1 MSGVETAPKNEG
13 TILAEERT
21 GLALQRTVNNKATS
35 PADPIFAGDIPF
47 RYSFSTLTQN
57 L

>member
-35 PADPIFAGDIPF
+35 PADQYLPGIYLSDIHLQP
-47 RYSFSTLTQN
+47 
-57 L
+57 